1 MAQFI
6 SEHYIFANYMKGNL
20 KRIKIYIYIFLEI
33 SFSQMKCYNKLVSN
47 KILLKQITRTDER

>member
-1 MAQFI
+1 MALFI

-20 KRIKIYIYIFLEI
+20 KRIKIYIYIYIYIFLEI

-47 KILLKQITRTDER
+47 KNIAEANN